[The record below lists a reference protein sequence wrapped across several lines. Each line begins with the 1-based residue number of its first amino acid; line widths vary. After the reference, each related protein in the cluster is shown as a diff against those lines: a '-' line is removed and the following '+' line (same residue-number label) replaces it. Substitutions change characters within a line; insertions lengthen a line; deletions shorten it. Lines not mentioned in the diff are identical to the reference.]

1 MFTCVFWLCQYPGP
15 KIQHVLPQANCP
27 QQTQTTFLFFN
38 GCQEPFRLTPPTSG
52 TYHVN
57 VNDIFK
63 AR

>member
-1 MFTCVFWLCQYPGP
+1 MCILAMPVSR
-15 KIQHVLPQANCP
+15 PQNTTRTPTSCP